1 MNFYTVKSQVVA
13 RMAQLVT
20 QAVTGDLRQDLHPIW
35 AVMGKAVA
43 QTTMMDHQGNY
54 LSADFLGKQHQT
66 NYESISANSEP
77 SQMCL
82 L

>member
-54 LSADFLGKQHQT
+54 LSADFLGKQHQI
-66 NYESISANSEP
+66 NYGNILVSLGP
-77 SQMCL
+77 LQMFL